1 MRQLYHLFHSEFL
14 TKITNLQWRNP
25 NASFK
30 ASLLDLSMTPFK
42 GKVVY
47 TNEVRK
53 ELLWVLFGVSIMSNN
68 IMVFA
73 KEASRARARAMVGL
87 QQSFFPFTWIV
98 LDDQLHVYKVIK
110 CSHVLACT
118 CYEKFLSL
126 FYFTEKK

>member
-1 MRQLYHLFHSEFL
+1 M
-14 TKITNLQWRNP
+14 
-25 NASFK
+25 
-30 ASLLDLSMTPFK
+30 
-42 GKVVY
+42 
-47 TNEVRK
+47 
-53 ELLWVLFGVSIMSNN
+53 LFGVSIMSNN

-73 KEASRARARAMVGL
+73 KEASRARARARTMVGL
-87 QQSFFPFTWIV
+87 QQSFFPFTWKV